1 MNLLFIIKTL
11 VTVMIIV
18 GVSEIVKRSPS
29 VGALIVAL
37 PFTSILVMI
46 WMQVEGASAEK
57 IAVHSS
63 STFWFV
69 LPTLPMFLVLPK
81 LLDAKWNFYLALLA
95 CCALTTALFFAM
107 EWFQERHP

>member
-1 MNLLFIIKTL
+1 MFVVKTL
-11 VTVMIIV
+11 VTVAIIV
-18 GVSEIVKRSPS
+18 AVSEIVKRSEKI
-29 VGALIVAL
+29 GALIVAL

-46 WMQVEGASAEK
+46 WMQVEGASPNR
-57 IAVHSS
+57 IASHSA

-81 LLDAKWNFYLALLA
+81 LLEMRWNFYWALIA

-107 EWFQERHP
+107 RFFKDPLA